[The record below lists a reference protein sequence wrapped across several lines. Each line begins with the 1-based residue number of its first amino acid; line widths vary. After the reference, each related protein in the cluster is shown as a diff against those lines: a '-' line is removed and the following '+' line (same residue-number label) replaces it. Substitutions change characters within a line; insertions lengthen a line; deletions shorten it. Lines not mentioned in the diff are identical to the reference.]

1 MPFHQVG
8 SIRLHY
14 ELHGEG
20 PQTVVFLNG
29 VMMSTDSWMFQT
41 PHFSKKYRVL
51 LNDFRGQGK
60 SSGPDEPYTFEQ
72 HCSELKSLL
81 DALGIRKAHFVGTS
95 YGSEVGMQ
103 FTLLYPEYVQTLT
116 ICAGVS
122 ESSALLRAYIDGW
135 CAAAQHAIDDDK
147 KSDFMLICGPQNYSS
162 NFLDQNPGFLA
173 ERAKLVATLPNSWF
187 ASLIRLC
194 ECFNTFDVTDKLD
207 AIQAPVLLVAGQEDI
222 LKGPTFSALIKSRI
236 PHAESILIA
245 DAGHAMVIE
254 KANEFNSIVMGF
266 IDRHSSI

>member
-1 MPFHQVG
+1 MPFHHVG
-8 SIRLHY
+8 SKRLHY

-20 PQTVVFLNG
+20 PQTVVLLNG

-41 PHFSKKYRVL
+41 PIFSKKHRVL
-51 LNDFRGQGK
+51 LNDFRGQGQ
-60 SSGPDEPYTFEQ
+60 SSELDEPYTFEQ
-72 HCSELKSLL
+72 HCSDLKSLL

-95 YGSEVGMQ
+95 YGSEVGMM

-135 CAAAQHAIDDDK
+135 CAAAQHAIEDDK
-147 KSDFMLICGPQNYSS
+147 KSDFMLICGPQNYSA

-173 ERAKLVATLPNSWF
+173 ERAQMVAALPSRWF

-194 ECFNTFDVTDKLD
+194 ECFNTLDITEKLN
-207 AIQAPVLLVAGQEDI
+207 AIRVPVLLVSGQEDI
-222 LKGPTFSALIKSRI
+222 LKGPAFSAMIKNQI

-245 DAGHAMVIE
+245 GAGHAMVIE
-254 KANEFNSIVMGF
+254 KPNEFNSVVMGF